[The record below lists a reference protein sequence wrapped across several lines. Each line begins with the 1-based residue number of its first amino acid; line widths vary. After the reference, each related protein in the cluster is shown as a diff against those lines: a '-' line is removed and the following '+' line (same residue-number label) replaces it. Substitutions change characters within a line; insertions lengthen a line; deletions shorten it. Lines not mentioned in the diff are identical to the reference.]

1 VRALIAAG
9 DSAAAA
15 RIRAMLA
22 KENLISDATDLGRDS
37 FVLSKFYDYDII
49 LLNLTVRDIV
59 GYELL
64 QQLRAEGV
72 RTVPA
77 TARCRAAE
85 RRTDGGSDG
94 TGTGRRQAPIVA
106 SFCWE
111 CATVGRGDAGQGGRT
126 GAAGDHA

>member
-64 QQLRAEGV
+64 QQLRAGGV
-72 RTVPA
+72 RTPILILS
-77 TARCRAAE
+77 
-85 RRTDGGSDG
+85 DGGELDEKVKFLRFG
-94 TGTGRRQAPIVA
+94 ADDFLTKPFDRRELVA
-106 SFCWE
+106 RIL
-111 CATVGRGDAGQGGRT
+111 VLLRQ
-126 GAAGDHA
+126 